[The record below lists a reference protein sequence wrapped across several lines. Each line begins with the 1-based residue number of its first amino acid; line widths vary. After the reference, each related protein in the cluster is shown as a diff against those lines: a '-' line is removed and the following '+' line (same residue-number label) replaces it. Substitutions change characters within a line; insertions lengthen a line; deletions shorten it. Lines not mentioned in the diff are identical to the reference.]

1 MNRRDLLEILGAIA
15 LVLLLMVL
23 GSVSCIGC
31 AARQA
36 PGAPPPAAAPAS
48 ASASEPASP
57 APFIEAPAPGSAAA
71 SASVAQPAA
80 PPATVPD
87 PGVTEQHYRLR
98 LQLGPTVAGILPA
111 YVSPVECRVP
121 LAELRSRHALA
132 LAAQHAAAIA
142 ARDAADDAACER
154 LRWLFGCPLLAIG
167 LVLLALGAYLTVKG
181 ADLGTDLAILGA
193 IAAALGLVL
202 FLYPRQAGWAGAS
215 VLGAITLYA
224 FWRAWGRARA
234 RQAATAAH
242 AAAADIVGC
251 VDAVRA
257 DLGETLWKQR
267 VAPVLREQLPDTR
280 ALVERIQAAAAD
292 TAPEL
297 ER

>member
-1 MNRRDLLEILGAIA
+1 MNRRRDLLEVLGAIA
-15 LVLLLMVL
+15 LILLLMVL

-31 AARQA
+31 AARPA
-36 PGAPPPAAAPAS
+36 PGAPPPAAAPGAM
-48 ASASEPASP
+48 APLPAAPGPVP
-57 APFIEAPAPGSAAA
+57 AAAPAAG
-71 SASVAQPAA
+71 

-142 ARDAADDAACER
+142 ARDAADAAACER

-251 VDAVRA
+251 VDAVRQ

-280 ALVERIQAAAAD
+280 ALVERIQAAAV
-292 TAPEL
+292 TEL